1 MALPVDMLMNGLP
14 VFAENIVTAMPEVI
28 EMLLDALSEVEG
40 LEFLADISL
49 TEEVVVTEPEM
60 TEISTSNEIGTEINS
75 NELPEEAP
83 ANITIIPDD
92 EIAPMAAP
100 QTENVIEDM

>member
-1 MALPVDMLMNGLP
+1 
-14 VFAENIVTAMPEVI
+14 
-28 EMLLDALSEVEG
+28 
-40 LEFLADISL
+40 
-49 TEEVVVTEPEM
+49 M
-60 TEISTSNEIGTEINS
+60 TEISTPNEIGTEINS